1 MYMYV
6 GLFDITKLTCVFDYL
21 RLYLDLYVR
30 LVCKIIFFIYN
41 YLSRMKIGNYSF
53 SRNIYQ

>member
-1 MYMYV
+1 MYV